1 MKIKRLIRQT
11 DDSWQ
16 EIEDDMTSQEELDHY
31 LSRYKDIEEKA
42 IAKRSEYLTA
52 ELLPES
58 PIKTMK
64 LAKIEAER
72 TEIETEYADIISNVI
87 RLGGNDAV
95 ANLI

>member
-1 MKIKRLIRQT
+1 MKIKRLIRQS
-11 DDSWQ
+11 DNSWQ

-64 LAKIEAER
+64 LAKLNTER
-72 TEIETEYADIISNVI
+72 TEIEAEYADIVSNIV
-87 RLGGNDAV
+87 RLGGNDAI

>member
-1 MKIKRLIRQT
+1 MKIKRLIRQP
-11 DDSWQ
+11 DNSWQ

-42 IAKRSEYLTA
+42 IVKRSEYLTA

-58 PIKTMK
+58 PIRTMK
-64 LAKIEAER
+64 LAKLEAER
-72 TEIETEYADIISNVI
+72 TEIEKEYADIVSNVI
-87 RLGGNDAV
+87 RLGGNDAI

>member
-1 MKIKRLIRQT
+1 MEIKRLIRQP

-16 EIEDDMTSQEELDHY
+16 EIEDDMTPQEELDHY

-64 LAKIEAER
+64 LAKLNTER
-72 TEIETEYADIISNVI
+72 SEIETEYADIVSNVI
-87 RLGGNDAV
+87 RLGGNDV
-95 ANLI
+95 IANLI